1 MYNMT
6 IKNLITNFFSFFTIF
21 FTILLLSSCSLY
33 SYLGMDQKKNKSFV
47 NEDKYKKIK
56 CPKTVVPRK
65 SSIFLSSGNTYKSI
79 VKLRKLKLICKI
91 KSDENSLNKILFI
104 NYKAEISIKSIS
116 LKNKDILNLPKIYL
130 AIINEKN
137 NSVSAKILA
146 NTNIKAN
153 MTKNASPGASLRMW
167 SDYFIN
173 ADIYGGDIDKSILFE
188 EERIKTFFVD
198 QLNTSSIKSM
208 WKNINVEN
216 FDIIID
222 DGLHNPRANLNFFF
236 NSFNKI
242 KKNGIYIIEDV
253 SNDNINFFQK
263 ELKNYETEIVTLS
276 NKHKKVYN
284 NNNLVIVRKN

>member
-1 MYNMT
+1 M
-6 IKNLITNFFSFFTIF
+6 
-21 FTILLLSSCSLY
+21 
-33 SYLGMDQKKNKSFV
+33 QKKIDYHQSKILNNTSGNFKNISFI
-47 NEDKYKKIK
+47 NSTNILSKLAEKYGTDKGFINIYSKKPYSWI
-56 CPKTVVPRK
+56 PHSYT
-65 SSIFLSSGNTYKSI
+65 SYYHSIFNLSREN
-79 VKLRKLKLICKI
+79 I
-91 KSDENSLNKILFI
+91 KFVFECGIGTN
-104 NYKAEISIKSIS
+104 
-116 LKNKDILNLPKIYL
+116 
-130 AIINEKN
+130 
-137 NSVSAKILA
+137 

-222 DGLHNPRANLNFFF
+222 DGLHDPKANLNFFF
-236 NSFNKI
+236 NSFDKI

-253 SNDNINFFQK
+253 SNQNINFFQK

-284 NNNLVIVRKN
+284 NNNLIIVRKN

>member
-33 SYLGMDQKKNKSFV
+33 SFLGMDQKENKSFV

-116 LKNKDILNLPKIYL
+116 LKNKDILNLPKVYL

-153 MTKNASPGASLRMW
+153 NNTKKIT
-167 SDYFIN
+167 YHIT
-173 ADIYGGDIDKSILFE
+173 E
-188 EERIKTFFVD
+188 
-198 QLNTSSIKSM
+198 
-208 WKNINVEN
+208 
-216 FDIIID
+216 
-222 DGLHNPRANLNFFF
+222 
-236 NSFNKI
+236 NKI
-242 KKNGIYIIEDV
+242 
-253 SNDNINFFQK
+253 NFK
-263 ELKNYETEIVTLS
+263 IK
-276 NKHKKVYN
+276 
-284 NNNLVIVRKN
+284 NNLDDINIYFGFQIKPDSL